1 MPTHRCADKHQGHPA
16 SSPKPFHADTKLLP
30 MAQST
35 ANSHYEFKSNRF
47 ASDKPPVGERLFN
60 RDYFRASQNN
70 LIENKETGAQ
80 SLYSRNRRGLE
91 AKQGRSKGK
100 NEKKNEG
107 GWRGEEQGRQ
117 EREGKKERGDTGVSP
132 LWM

>member
-1 MPTHRCADKHQGHPA
+1 MAMKLESYRCPSTGAQRNTRATP
-16 SSPKPFHADTKLLP
+16 PPPRKPFHADTKLLP

-35 ANSHYEFKSNRF
+35 ANFHYEFKSNRF
-47 ASDKPPVGERLFN
+47 ASDKPPVDKRLFN

-80 SLYSRNRRGLE
+80 SLYSRNCRGLE

-100 NEKKNEG
+100 NERKNEG
-107 GWRGEEQGRQ
+107 VWRGEEQGR
-117 EREGKKERGDTGVSP
+117 
-132 LWM
+132 

>member
-1 MPTHRCADKHQGHPA
+1 MPTHWCTDKYQGHPA
-16 SSPKPFHADTKLLP
+16 CSPKPFHADPKLLP

-117 EREGKKERGDTGVSP
+117 EREGKKEWGDTGVSP